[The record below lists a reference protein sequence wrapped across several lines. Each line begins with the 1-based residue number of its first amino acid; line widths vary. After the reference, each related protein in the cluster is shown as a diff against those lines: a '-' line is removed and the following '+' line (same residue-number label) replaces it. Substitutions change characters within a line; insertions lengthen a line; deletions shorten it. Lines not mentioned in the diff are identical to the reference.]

1 VYCDYK
7 DQARQTTSE
16 LIATLSKQLAA
27 RKTELPRQLVDLYE
41 QSNMQDKRPDLRQLT
56 SLLLSL
62 CTTFTQTF
70 VLVDALD
77 ECNATNERR
86 LFLSVLKA
94 LHEASVKIFITSR
107 PSPEDI
113 KTQLYEVP
121 QVEIV
126 ATESDIKR
134 YIKEKTE
141 ANHVFMKRIT
151 PVLEEQI
158 IDTIASRASGM

>member
-7 DQARQTTSE
+7 DQARQTTLE
-16 LIATLSKQLAA
+16 LVATLAKQLAA
-27 RKTELPRQLVDLYE
+27 RKMELPRQLVELYE
-41 QSNMQDKRPDLRQLT
+41 QLKIQDKRPDLRQLE

-62 CTTFTQTF
+62 CSTFTQTF

-77 ECNATNERR
+77 ECDTINTRR
-86 LFLSVLKA
+86 LFLLVLQA
-94 LHEASVKIFITSR
+94 LHEASVKTFITSR

-113 KTQLYEVP
+113 KTQLCGVP

-126 ATESDIKR
+126 AAESDIKR
-134 YIKEKTE
+134 YVKEKTE
-141 ANHVFMKRIT
+141 ANYVFMKRIT

-158 IDTIASRASGM
+158 IDTIAGRASGM

>member
-7 DQARQTTSE
+7 DQARQTASE
-16 LIATLSKQLAA
+16 LIGTLAKQLAA

-41 QSNMQDKRPDLRQLT
+41 QLKAQDKRLDQGQLE

-62 CTTFTQTF
+62 CSIFTQTF

-77 ECNATNERR
+77 ECNAINARR
-86 LFLSVLKA
+86 PFLSVLQA
-94 LHEASVKIFITSR
+94 LHEASVKTFITSR
-107 PSPEDI
+107 PNPEDI
-113 KTQLYEVP
+113 KAQLYQLP

-134 YIKEKTE
+134 YVKEKTE

-158 IDTIASRASGM
+158 IDTIAGRASGM

>member
-1 VYCDYK
+1 MYCDYK

-41 QSNMQDKRPDLRQLT
+41 QCNMQDKRPDLRQLT

-94 LHEASVKIFITSR
+94 LHEASVKTFITSR

-134 YIKEKTE
+134 YVKEKTE

>member
-1 VYCDYK
+1 
-7 DQARQTTSE
+7 
-16 LIATLSKQLAA
+16 
-27 RKTELPRQLVDLYE
+27 
-41 QSNMQDKRPDLRQLT
+41 
-56 SLLLSL
+56 
-62 CTTFTQTF
+62 